1 VLSSVRVEVKS
12 GRIRHVASGV
22 IRNDGNVI
30 ADLALIGI
38 TFEGIKRVAHRN
50 VRRPGHAGIRAP
62 GIE

>member
-1 VLSSVRVEVKS
+1 MLTAVRVEIKS
-12 GRIRHVASGV
+12 RRIRHVASRV

-30 ADLALIGI
+30 AYLALIGI

>member
-1 VLSSVRVEVKS
+1 MLTAVRVEIKS
-12 GRIRHVASGV
+12 RRICHVASRV
-22 IRNDGNVI
+22 IRNDGDVI
-30 ADLALIGI
+30 AYLALIRI